1 MALTLWVARDDSI
14 CVNSEPDHSDV
25 VTSGATRW
33 KSFWVAVSIAL
44 LVVGAP
50 LWFSNIY
57 GTNRIATN
65 ALTLHWTNSALAA
78 GSSVRSAD
86 AQALFFGV
94 DFYLEA
100 ASQEAFDSAIG
111 EARRNIAHLE
121 SVISAAPPSIVDDR
135 PHALDE
141 IRGVAAHATN
151 LLDLT
156 ESGDVEAAVAY
167 LSSDFEPHYVGAV
180 GALSSIQDSVK
191 TQVQEGETLSGWLSG
206 VTTLVVMLL
215 VPAAAVFAYS
225 RIARRQVRERE
236 ASYEVRLETD
246 RQLLESK
253 DEFIASISHELRTP
267 LTSIVGFTDIL
278 LEDDID
284 PIEGHELLMLVGK
297 EAAELQRMVED
308 LLTAARLDASALR
321 FEFENVAIR
330 DEIRAVAD
338 PLQRAGHS
346 VAVNGVGATVVADRT
361 RLRQV
366 LRNLVSNAVR
376 HGGPVIEVLGE
387 VVDDRYRVSVSDNG
401 DGVAEDVVERL
412 FQRFVHDGKA
422 SVVGGSVGL
431 GLAIARSLAAEMGGD
446 LRYERI
452 DEWTVFTFE
461 LELVA
466 IDPLVVTLVDIES
479 DEDESVMDKPQA
491 PAEHLKHAEADT

>member
-1 MALTLWVARDDSI
+1 M
-14 CVNSEPDHSDV
+14 
-25 VTSGATRW
+25 
-33 KSFWVAVSIAL
+33 SIAL

-65 ALTLHWTNSALAA
+65 ALTLHWTNSAAAA
-78 GSSVRSAD
+78 GSAVRSAD
-86 AQALFFGV
+86 AQAIFFGV

-100 ASQEAFDSAIG
+100 ASQEAFDSAAE
-111 EARRNIAHLE
+111 EARRTISDLE
-121 SVISAAPPSIVDDR
+121 AVVEAAPAAIVEDS
-135 PHALDE
+135 PKALVE
-141 IRGVAAHATN
+141 IRGLAAHATN
-151 LLDLT
+151 VLDLV
-156 ESGDVEAAVAY
+156 EGGEIEAAVDY
-167 LSSDFEPHYVGAV
+167 RSTQFEPHFQTAMSELGAV
-180 GALSSIQDSVK
+180 QESVKSQIQD
-191 TQVQEGETLSGWLSG
+191 GESLSGWLSG
-206 VTTLVVMLL
+206 VTTLFVTLL
-215 VPAAAVFAYS
+215 VPAAAVYAYS

-278 LEDDID
+278 LEDDMD
-284 PIEGHELLMLVGK
+284 PVESHELLMLVGK

-308 LLTAARLDASALR
+308 LLTAARLDASALN
-321 FEFENVAIR
+321 FEFEDVAIR
-330 DEIRAVAD
+330 DEIKAVAD

-346 VAVNGVGATVVADRT
+346 VSVNGVAATVVADRT

-366 LRNLVSNAVR
+366 LRNLMSNAVR

-387 VVDDRYRVSVSDNG
+387 VVDDRYR
-401 DGVAEDVVERL
+401 DGVADEVVERL

-452 DEWTVFTFE
+452 DDWTVFTFE
-461 LELVA
+461 LELVS
-466 IDPLVVTLVDIES
+466 INPVVVSLPDIES
-479 DEDESVMDKPQA
+479 EEDAPPGESKPTETALVTDERSR
-491 PAEHLKHAEADT
+491 AEVDS

>member
-1 MALTLWVARDDSI
+1 M
-14 CVNSEPDHSDV
+14 NSPPDHSDA
-25 VTSGATRW
+25 VTRRATRW
-33 KSFWVAVSIAL
+33 KSFWVAMSIAL

-65 ALTLHWTNSALAA
+65 ALTLHWTNSAVAA
-78 GSSVRSAD
+78 GSAVRSAD
-86 AQALFFGV
+86 AQAIFFGV

-100 ASQEAFDSAIG
+100 ASQEAFDSALE
-111 EARRNIAHLE
+111 EARRTIADLE
-121 SVISAAPPSIVDDR
+121 AVIEAAPESIVEDS
-135 PHALDE
+135 PQALVE
-141 IRGVAAHATN
+141 IKGLAAHATN
-151 LLDLT
+151 VLDLV
-156 ESGDVEAAVAY
+156 ESGEIESAVDY
-167 LSSDFEPHYVGAV
+167 RSGQFEPHFQIAMSELGT
-180 GALSSIQDSVK
+180 IQESVK
-191 TQVQEGETLSGWLSG
+191 SQVQDGESLSGWLSG
-206 VTTLVVMLL
+206 VTTLFVTLL
-215 VPAAAVFAYS
+215 VPAAAVYAYS

-236 ASYEVRLETD
+236 AKYEVRLETD

-284 PIEGHELLMLVGK
+284 PTEGHELLMLVGK

-308 LLTAARLDASALR
+308 LLTAARLDASALN
-321 FEFENVAIR
+321 FEFEDVTIR
-330 DEIRAVAD
+330 DEIKAVAD

-346 VAVNGVGATVVADRT
+346 VAVNGVSATVVADRT

-366 LRNLVSNAVR
+366 LRNLMSNAVR
-376 HGGPVIEVLGE
+376 HGGPIIEVLGE
-387 VVDDRYRVSVSDNG
+387 VVDDKYRISVSDNG
-401 DGVAEDVVERL
+401 EGVGDEVVERL

-446 LRYERI
+446 LRYERV
-452 DEWTVFTFE
+452 DGWTVFTFE
-461 LELVA
+461 LELVS
-466 IDPLVVTLVDIES
+466 IDPLVVSLSDIES
-479 DEDESVMDKPQA
+479 DDDAKPLLTQSAEDA
-491 PAEHLKHAEADT
+491 PIIDERSRAEVDS

>member
-1 MALTLWVARDDSI
+1 M
-14 CVNSEPDHSDV
+14 
-25 VTSGATRW
+25 
-33 KSFWVAVSIAL
+33 SIAL

-57 GTNRIATN
+57 GTNRMATN
-65 ALTLHWTNSALAA
+65 ALTLHWTNSAVAA
-78 GSSVRSAD
+78 GSAVRSAD
-86 AQALFFGV
+86 AQAIFFGV

-100 ASQEAFDSAIG
+100 ASQEAFDSAVE
-111 EARRNIAHLE
+111 EARRTVSDLE
-121 SVISAAPPSIVDDR
+121 AIVEAAPAAIVEDS
-135 PHALDE
+135 PKALVE
-141 IRGVAAHATN
+141 IRGLAAHATN
-151 LLDLT
+151 VLDLV
-156 ESGDVEAAVAY
+156 EGGEIEAAVDY
-167 LSSDFEPHYVGAV
+167 RSTQFEPHFQAAMSELGAV
-180 GALSSIQDSVK
+180 QESVK
-191 TQVQEGETLSGWLSG
+191 SQIREGESLSGWLSG
-206 VTTLVVMLL
+206 VTTLFVTLL
-215 VPAAAVFAYS
+215 VPAAAVYAYS

-278 LEDDID
+278 LEDDMD
-284 PIEGHELLMLVGK
+284 PVESHELLMLVGK

-308 LLTAARLDASALR
+308 LLTAARLDASALN
-321 FEFENVAIR
+321 FEFEDVAIR
-330 DEIRAVAD
+330 DEIKAVAD

-346 VAVNGVGATVVADRT
+346 VSVNGVAATVVADRT

-366 LRNLVSNAVR
+366 LRNLMSNAVR

-401 DGVAEDVVERL
+401 DGVADEVVERL

-452 DEWTVFTFE
+452 DDWTIFTFE
-461 LELVA
+461 LELVS
-466 IDPLVVTLVDIES
+466 IDPMVVSLPDIES
-479 DEDESVMDKPQA
+479 REVAAPGRPKPTETA
-491 PAEHLKHAEADT
+491 LVTDDRSRAEVDS